1 MLRLRVPVD
10 GGLEIRWILGKAVG
24 ENLTEWNFSAKR
36 RRGNEMPHQNPGLI
50 TVFAK
55 RKPALSWPIEFEGLH
70 WNVDMT

>member
-1 MLRLRVPVD
+1 MDPWESRGRESNRVE
-10 GGLEIRWILGKAVG
+10 LLG
-24 ENLTEWNFSAKR
+24 EEAKR